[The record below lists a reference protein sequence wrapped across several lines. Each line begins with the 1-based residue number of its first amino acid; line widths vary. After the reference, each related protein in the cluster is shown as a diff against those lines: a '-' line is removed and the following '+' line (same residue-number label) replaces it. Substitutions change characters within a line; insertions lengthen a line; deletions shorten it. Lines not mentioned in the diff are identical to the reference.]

1 VVVYDTYE
9 RQSVTVYWCYGEGPD
24 EVKHGPYREARRY
37 AQSDSEHYRRVD
49 GAYCRGRRAGLWSE
63 GWNSHHGPVSE
74 FTLYDGG
81 TIVHERVEVGEFGVL
96 TDCSFRGGEPFFG
109 YVCPLLGDLLGY
121 RNPRFVLAVYTD
133 GKLEGYSLIDGADF
147 SPEAPKRAPL
157 ESEDLLEEVRP
168 PTSRPSGELVIP
180 ITSDVA
186 LRGVKG
192 QNSADLV
199 MISTDAVRFA
209 DPVILD
215 MVQSLAY
222 WNGCIFGKREPHIS
236 LSNDSQDPLALASDW
251 FVFVVHRRELSLFT
265 DEARY
270 QEAVSRAGVVDA
282 VLRDWREFGED

>member
-1 VVVYDTYE
+1 
-9 RQSVTVYWCYGEGPD
+9 
-24 EVKHGPYREARRY
+24 
-37 AQSDSEHYRRVD
+37 
-49 GAYCRGRRAGLWSE
+49 
-63 GWNSHHGPVSE
+63 
-74 FTLYDGG
+74 
-81 TIVHERVEVGEFGVL
+81 
-96 TDCSFRGGEPFFG
+96 
-109 YVCPLLGDLLGY
+109 
-121 RNPRFVLAVYTD
+121 
-133 GKLEGYSLIDGADF
+133 
-147 SPEAPKRAPL
+147 
-157 ESEDLLEEVRP
+157 
-168 PTSRPSGELVIP
+168 VIP